1 MAAMV
6 AVAPSAT
13 TIRGG
18 GSFARSSRR
27 RAIATA
33 SASPGLA
40 PRAPRQLRATPSSS
54 RARVRVCLAPRAV
67 KTGPDDLKVSRE
79 DGDVR
84 GSSSGKPGSSVIND
98 AADVDGTHC
107 TLEEGAVE
115 CTTEEIGDGGGDGG
129 DKSGEGG
136 SGGGSGG
143 GSEGG
148 SEGGSG
154 GSPGSPSPSSELL
167 TFAGW
172 AASRSSERAARADVA
187 AGLSGSARVAAASL
201 FGLNLAAASLARAA
215 TRKQNET
222 SARGAARPAPDSLHV
237 VAAPETETE
246 TSAVSDSNAVE
257 VRARTET
264 DTDNTDTETASR
276 TNEDARLDAAARRWE
291 REEARRRAAA
301 GLAEASVDESVDAVV
316 RTVGAA
322 LASRHG
328 SPTVGS
334 PQVGSPTRAR
344 AKEATTEP
352 VEPLDAA
359 SAIPIETVG
368 ITALS
373 SVTPPSA
380 RQKRARGPDDAEA
393 TPDDGSETERLPSS
407 MTLED
412 QNTTIETRETHETDR
427 DRDPLG
433 ERGVRFAVI
442 PGDATDP
449 RVIAALRDA
458 AEAQVAAAAAMR
470 AASAATRAAAEAT
483 DAAQR
488 LQSAIA
494 SGADEGVGRPRGE
507 DKSLFANEGASTA
520 SRAARAHARAAADA
534 AETAERAANAS
545 GRSGAYLDAG
555 LETRGAFE
563 GTDEGKEDV
572 SDDASSAG
580 RRVARAAGG
589 AAARAARFVGAGVVE
604 GARRVVP
611 AVASG
616 VCSAVETHGPAV
628 RREFGSLGARAGA
641 ALSRA
646 WNGVDETVVRR
657 NGRSETVRRAGARER
672 LGAAFAALRR
682 ASGLYRGHDEDD
694 AERGERK
701 RRARKAKAEE
711 ERAAKA

>member
-1 MAAMV
+1 M
-6 AVAPSAT
+6 
-13 TIRGG
+13 
-18 GSFARSSRR
+18 
-27 RAIATA
+27 
-33 SASPGLA
+33 
-40 PRAPRQLRATPSSS
+40 
-54 RARVRVCLAPRAV
+54 RVCLAPRAV

-148 SEGGSG
+148 SG
-154 GSPGSPSPSSELL
+154 GSPGSPSPSEGSSSELL

-222 SARGAARPAPDSLHV
+222 SARGAARPAPDSLRV
-237 VAAPETETE
+237 VAAPETET
-246 TSAVSDSNAVE
+246 D
-257 VRARTET
+257 T
-264 DTDNTDTETASR
+264 DNTDNTDTEHVSR

-322 LASRHG
+322 LASRHAA
-328 SPTVGS
+328 SRPS
-334 PQVGSPTRAR
+334 
-344 AKEATTEP
+344 ATTEP
-352 VEPLDAA
+352 AEPLDAA

-412 QNTTIETRETHETDR
+412 QNTTIETRETRETDRDR

-470 AASAATRAAAEAT
+470 SASAATRAAAEAT

-616 VCSAVETHGPAV
+616 VASAVETHGPAV
-628 RREFGSLGARAGA
+628 RREAGSLGARAGA

>member
-27 RAIATA
+27 RASATA

-148 SEGGSG
+148 SG
-154 GSPGSPSPSSELL
+154 GSPGSPSPSEGSSSELL

-222 SARGAARPAPDSLHV
+222 SARGAARPAPDSLRV
-237 VAAPETETE
+237 VAAPAIETDT
-246 TSAVSDSNAVE
+246 D
-257 VRARTET
+257 

-322 LASRHG
+322 LASRHAA
-328 SPTVGS
+328 SRPS
-334 PQVGSPTRAR
+334 
-344 AKEATTEP
+344 ATTEP
-352 VEPLDAA
+352 AEPLDAA

-412 QNTTIETRETHETDR
+412 GNTTIETRDAHETDR

-470 AASAATRAAAEAT
+470 SASAATRAAAEAT

-616 VCSAVETHGPAV
+616 VASAVETHGPAV
-628 RREFGSLGARAGA
+628 RREAGSLGARAGA

>member
-27 RAIATA
+27 RASATA

-148 SEGGSG
+148 SG
-154 GSPGSPSPSSELL
+154 GSPGSPSPSEGSSSELL

-222 SARGAARPAPDSLHV
+222 SARGAARPAPDSLRV
-237 VAAPETETE
+237 VAAPETET
-246 TSAVSDSNAVE
+246 D
-257 VRARTET
+257 T
-264 DTDNTDTETASR
+264 DNTDNTDTEHVSR

-322 LASRHG
+322 LASRHAA
-328 SPTVGS
+328 SRPS
-334 PQVGSPTRAR
+334 
-344 AKEATTEP
+344 ATTEP
-352 VEPLDAA
+352 AEPLDAA

-412 QNTTIETRETHETDR
+412 QNTTIETRETRETDR

-470 AASAATRAAAEAT
+470 SASAATRAAAEAT

-616 VCSAVETHGPAV
+616 VASAVETHGPAV
-628 RREFGSLGARAGA
+628 RREAGSLGARAGA

>member
-27 RAIATA
+27 RASATA

-148 SEGGSG
+148 SG
-154 GSPGSPSPSSELL
+154 GSPGSPSPSEGSSSELL

-222 SARGAARPAPDSLHV
+222 SARGAARPAPDSLRV

-246 TSAVSDSNAVE
+246 TDISN
-257 VRARTET
+257 
-264 DTDNTDTETASR
+264 TETASR

-322 LASRHG
+322 LASRHAA
-328 SPTVGS
+328 SRPS
-334 PQVGSPTRAR
+334 
-344 AKEATTEP
+344 ATTEP
-352 VEPLDAA
+352 AEPLDAA

-412 QNTTIETRETHETDR
+412 GNTTIETRDAHETDR

-470 AASAATRAAAEAT
+470 SASAATRAAAEAT

-616 VCSAVETHGPAV
+616 VASAVETHGPAV
-628 RREFGSLGARAGA
+628 RREAGSLGARAGA

>member
-27 RAIATA
+27 RASATA

-148 SEGGSG
+148 SG
-154 GSPGSPSPSSELL
+154 GSPGSPSPSEGSSSELL

-222 SARGAARPAPDSLHV
+222 SARGAARPAPDSLRV

-246 TSAVSDSNAVE
+246 TD
-257 VRARTET
+257 
-264 DTDNTDTETASR
+264 DTDNTDTEHVSR

-322 LASRHG
+322 LASRHAA
-328 SPTVGS
+328 SRPS
-334 PQVGSPTRAR
+334 
-344 AKEATTEP
+344 ATTEP
-352 VEPLDAA
+352 AEPLDAA

-373 SVTPPSA
+373 SVTPPPSA

-412 QNTTIETRETHETDR
+412 QNTTIETRETRETDR

-470 AASAATRAAAEAT
+470 SASAATRAAAEAT
-483 DAAQR
+483 EAAQR

-616 VCSAVETHGPAV
+616 VASAVETHGPAV
-628 RREFGSLGARAGA
+628 RREAGSLGARAGA

>member
-27 RAIATA
+27 RASATA

-84 GSSSGKPGSSVIND
+84 GSSSGEPGSSVIND

-148 SEGGSG
+148 SG

-187 AGLSGSARVAAASL
+187 ASLSGSARVAAASL

-222 SARGAARPAPDSLHV
+222 SARGAARPAPDSLRV

-264 DTDNTDTETASR
+264 DTDNTDNTDTETASR

-334 PQVGSPTRAR
+334 PTVGSPTRAR

-352 VEPLDAA
+352 AEPLDAS

-427 DRDPLG
+427 DPDPLG

-616 VCSAVETHGPAV
+616 VASAVESHGPAV
-628 RREFGSLGARAGA
+628 RREAGSLGARAGA

-701 RRARKAKAEE
+701 KTRARKAKAEE

>member
-27 RAIATA
+27 RASATA

-148 SEGGSG
+148 SG
-154 GSPGSPSPSSELL
+154 GSPGSPSPSEGSSSELL

-222 SARGAARPAPDSLHV
+222 SARGAARPAPDSLRV
-237 VAAPETETE
+237 VAAPETET
-246 TSAVSDSNAVE
+246 
-257 VRARTET
+257 
-264 DTDNTDTETASR
+264 DTDISNTETASR

-322 LASRHG
+322 LASRHAA
-328 SPTVGS
+328 SRPS
-334 PQVGSPTRAR
+334 
-344 AKEATTEP
+344 ATTEP
-352 VEPLDAA
+352 AEPLDAA

-412 QNTTIETRETHETDR
+412 QNTTIETRETRETDR

-449 RVIAALRDA
+449 RVVAALRDA

-470 AASAATRAAAEAT
+470 SASAATRAAAEAT

-616 VCSAVETHGPAV
+616 VASAVETHGPAV
-628 RREFGSLGARAGA
+628 RREAGSLGARAGA

>member
-27 RAIATA
+27 RASATA

-148 SEGGSG
+148 SG
-154 GSPGSPSPSSELL
+154 GSPGSPSPSEGSSSELL

-222 SARGAARPAPDSLHV
+222 SARGAARPAPDSLRV

-246 TSAVSDSNAVE
+246 TD
-257 VRARTET
+257 
-264 DTDNTDTETASR
+264 DTDDTDTETASR

-322 LASRHG
+322 LASRHAA
-328 SPTVGS
+328 SRPS
-334 PQVGSPTRAR
+334 
-344 AKEATTEP
+344 ATTEP
-352 VEPLDAA
+352 AEPLDAA

-412 QNTTIETRETHETDR
+412 QNTTIETRETRETDR

-470 AASAATRAAAEAT
+470 SASAATRAAAEAT

-616 VCSAVETHGPAV
+616 VASAVETHGPAV
-628 RREFGSLGARAGA
+628 RREAGSLGARAGA

>member
-1 MAAMV
+1 M
-6 AVAPSAT
+6 
-13 TIRGG
+13 
-18 GSFARSSRR
+18 
-27 RAIATA
+27 
-33 SASPGLA
+33 
-40 PRAPRQLRATPSSS
+40 
-54 RARVRVCLAPRAV
+54 
-67 KTGPDDLKVSRE
+67 
-79 DGDVR
+79 
-84 GSSSGKPGSSVIND
+84 
-98 AADVDGTHC
+98 
-107 TLEEGAVE
+107 
-115 CTTEEIGDGGGDGG
+115 
-129 DKSGEGG
+129 
-136 SGGGSGG
+136 
-143 GSEGG
+143 
-148 SEGGSG
+148 
-154 GSPGSPSPSSELL
+154 
-167 TFAGW
+167 
-172 AASRSSERAARADVA
+172 ARADVA
-187 AGLSGSARVAAASL
+187 AGLSGSARIAAASL

-222 SARGAARPAPDSLHV
+222 KAKRGAARPAPETPLSAAAAV
-237 VAAPETETE
+237 VAAPETPVVSESARDAAAETVA
-246 TSAVSDSNAVE
+246 SAVSDSNAAE
-257 VRARTET
+257 VRAR
-264 DTDNTDTETASR
+264 TETASR

-291 REEARRRAAA
+291 REEARRRAVA

-328 SPTVGS
+328 SPT
-334 PQVGSPTRAR
+334 RAR
-344 AKEATTEP
+344 DPKPA
-352 VEPLDAA
+352 EPLDAA
-359 SAIPIETVG
+359 STAIPIETVG

-380 RQKRARGPDDAEA
+380 KARERAREPENAET
-393 TPDDGSETERLPSS
+393 TPDDGSETERQIPSS

-412 QNTTIETRETHETDR
+412 QNTADTTT

-449 RVIAALRDA
+449 RVVAALRDA
-458 AEAQVAAAAAMR
+458 AEAQAAAAAAMR

-494 SGADEGVGRPRGE
+494 SGADEGARDGGLS
-507 DKSLFANEGASTA
+507 DGANEGASTA

-534 AETAERAANAS
+534 AETAERAGTSAR
-545 GRSGAYLDAG
+545 GRSGAFPR
-555 LETRGAFE
+555 TFE

-572 SDDASSAG
+572 GKDDASSVG
-580 RRVARAAGG
+580 RRAARAAGG

-616 VCSAVETHGPAV
+616 VASAVETHGPAV
-628 RREFGSLGARAGA
+628 RREAGSLGARAGA

-672 LGAAFAALRR
+672 LAAAFAALRR

-701 RRARKAKAEE
+701 RRARKAKVEE
-711 ERAAKA
+711 ERVAKA

>member
-1 MAAMV
+1 M
-6 AVAPSAT
+6 
-13 TIRGG
+13 
-18 GSFARSSRR
+18 
-27 RAIATA
+27 
-33 SASPGLA
+33 
-40 PRAPRQLRATPSSS
+40 
-54 RARVRVCLAPRAV
+54 
-67 KTGPDDLKVSRE
+67 
-79 DGDVR
+79 
-84 GSSSGKPGSSVIND
+84 
-98 AADVDGTHC
+98 
-107 TLEEGAVE
+107 
-115 CTTEEIGDGGGDGG
+115 
-129 DKSGEGG
+129 
-136 SGGGSGG
+136 
-143 GSEGG
+143 
-148 SEGGSG
+148 
-154 GSPGSPSPSSELL
+154 
-167 TFAGW
+167 
-172 AASRSSERAARADVA
+172 ARADVA
-187 AGLSGSARVAAASL
+187 AGLSGSARIAAASL

-215 TRKQNET
+215 TRKQNEMK
-222 SARGAARPAPDSLHV
+222 AKRGASRPAPETPLSAAAAV
-237 VAAPETETE
+237 VAAPETPVVSESARDAAAETVA
-246 TSAVSDSNAVE
+246 SAVSDSNAAE
-257 VRARTET
+257 VRAR
-264 DTDNTDTETASR
+264 TETASR

-291 REEARRRAAA
+291 REEARRRAVA

-328 SPTVGS
+328 SPT
-334 PQVGSPTRAR
+334 RAR
-344 AKEATTEP
+344 DPKPA
-352 VEPLDAA
+352 EPLDAA
-359 SAIPIETVG
+359 STAIPIETVG

-380 RQKRARGPDDAEA
+380 KARERAREPENAET
-393 TPDDGSETERLPSS
+393 TPDDGSETERQIPSS

-412 QNTTIETRETHETDR
+412 QNTADTTT

-442 PGDATDP
+442 PGDVTDP
-449 RVIAALRDA
+449 RVVAALRDA

-494 SGADEGVGRPRGE
+494 SGADEGARDGGLS
-507 DKSLFANEGASTA
+507 DGANEGASTA

-534 AETAERAANAS
+534 AETAERAGTSAR
-545 GRSGAYLDAG
+545 GRSGAFPR
-555 LETRGAFE
+555 TFE

-572 SDDASSAG
+572 GKDDASSVG
-580 RRVARAAGG
+580 RRAARAAGG

-616 VCSAVETHGPAV
+616 VASAVETHGPTV
-628 RREFGSLGARAGA
+628 RREAGSLGARAGA

-711 ERAAKA
+711 ERVAKA